1 MLNSS
6 KTSLFTAGAM
16 LAIGCIAAPSAYASL
31 IGDTITGSVTSSEA
45 VTTQF
50 ASPAT
55 VGAGT
60 EFSGIITDSFGQV
73 FDIEVDVGSSS
84 FTVAFTE
91 AGVVLGPGNGNIFG
105 TDLMQIRLADLDFGT
120 PRIIVG
126 LINSAYSCSSPG
138 ISCTPVFEGPLVSAL
153 AFTPNSVA
161 VTIDAMRH
169 GELYTFDIIT
179 AQVQEPASWSLFGL
193 GLLAALIAR
202 GRRPDVGRAGP

>member
-1 MLNSS
+1 MLIFAR
-6 KTSLFTAGAM
+6 TSLLTAGAM
-16 LAIGCIAAPSAYASL
+16 LAMNCIAAPSAYATL
-31 IGDTITGSVTSSEA
+31 IGDTVAGSLSSTEA

-60 EFSGIITDSFGQV
+60 EFSGVITDSFGQV
-73 FDIEVDVGSSS
+73 FDIEVDVSASS

-105 TDLMQIRLADLDFGT
+105 TDLLQIGLADLDFGT
-120 PRIIVG
+120 PGIIIG

-138 ISCTPVFEGPLVSAL
+138 ISCTPVAEGPLISAL
-153 AFTPNSVA
+153 AFTPDSVA

-179 AQVQEPASWSLFGL
+179 AQAPEPASWSLLGL
-193 GLLAALIAR
+193 GLLTALVMR
-202 GRRPDVGRAGP
+202 GRRTRNWLDR